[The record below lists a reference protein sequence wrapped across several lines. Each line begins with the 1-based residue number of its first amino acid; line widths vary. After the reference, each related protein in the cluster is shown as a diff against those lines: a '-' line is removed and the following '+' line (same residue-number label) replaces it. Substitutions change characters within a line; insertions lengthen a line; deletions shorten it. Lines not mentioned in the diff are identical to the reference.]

1 MTATSEPQTPALA
14 SALDAAS
21 RSEVPPADI
30 CLAVAREYRKA
41 GDATAAWTWALRVVD
56 AGDDFTS
63 WRAASSIMDA
73 CADGA
78 PPPRRSVRLALAGS
92 YTTTQLVPMLRIA
105 AARIGI
111 ALDVTEGA
119 YNQYRQ
125 DLLEPAS
132 PLYASAPDV
141 VLIAADEREVGLPA
155 LAERP
160 GAEVDAELTRWTSL
174 WDAVGRH
181 SKARVLQHNFVVPP
195 GPPSGH
201 LAASLPG
208 SRYMT
213 MMALNARLG
222 TAAGGAGGVSIV
234 DTERVASELGKDRWF
249 DPRYWHFSKQAVSL
263 QALPLLAR
271 HTAAVLAAALGLSR
285 KCVVLDLD
293 NTLWGGVVGEDG
305 LAGIALGNGPRGE
318 AFTAFQEYLLALR
331 ERGVI
336 LAVVSKNNAADA
348 REPFEKHPDMRLR
361 LGDIACFSA
370 GWDAKPDSVRAVA
383 RELGIGLDALLF
395 VDDNPAE
402 RHAVRA
408 ALPDVDVLVLPE
420 DPAYYVRAL
429 SRYLLLE
436 PAAFTAEDA
445 TRTAQYQARAEAAA
459 LEAAS
464 ASMPDFLRSLRMR
477 ATLRPFDELDL
488 PRIEQLIGKTN
499 QFNLTTRRHAL
510 PRLREFLATGSV
522 AFSVRLRD
530 RFTDHGLVG
539 VLIAVPDGD
548 ALDIDTWLMSCRVI
562 GRTVEEA
569 MLGELLRRAR
579 ALGYNVVSGTYVPTA
594 KNELVRDLYSRLG
607 FEAAGGDGGSTRWRY
622 DLRRADD
629 TKTQYIEVA
638 DEQHAADAP

>member
-1 MTATSEPQTPALA
+1 
-14 SALDAAS
+14 
-21 RSEVPPADI
+21 
-30 CLAVAREYRKA
+30 
-41 GDATAAWTWALRVVD
+41 
-56 AGDDFTS
+56 
-63 WRAASSIMDA
+63 
-73 CADGA
+73 
-78 PPPRRSVRLALAGS
+78 
-92 YTTTQLVPMLRIA
+92 
-105 AARIGI
+105 
-111 ALDVTEGA
+111 
-119 YNQYRQ
+119 
-125 DLLEPAS
+125 
-132 PLYASAPDV
+132 
-141 VLIAADEREVGLPA
+141 
-155 LAERP
+155 
-160 GAEVDAELTRWTSL
+160 
-174 WDAVGRH
+174 
-181 SKARVLQHNFVVPP
+181 
-195 GPPSGH
+195 
-201 LAASLPG
+201 
-208 SRYMT
+208 
-213 MMALNARLG
+213 
-222 TAAGGAGGVSIV
+222 
-234 DTERVASELGKDRWF
+234 
-249 DPRYWHFSKQAVSL
+249 
-263 QALPLLAR
+263 
-271 HTAAVLAAALGLSR
+271 
-285 KCVVLDLD
+285 
-293 NTLWGGVVGEDG
+293 
-305 LAGIALGNGPRGE
+305 
-318 AFTAFQEYLLALR
+318 
-331 ERGVI
+331 
-336 LAVVSKNNAADA
+336 VVSKNNAADA

-445 TRTAQYQARAEAAA
+445 ARTSQYQARAEAAA

-464 ASMPDFLRSLRMR
+464 GSMPEFLRSLRMR

-510 PRLREFLATGSV
+510 PRLRQFLATAGSV

-579 ALGYNVVSGTYVPTA
+579 ALGYNVVSGTYAPTA

-622 DLRRADD
+622 DLRRVDD